1 LPSFVGRSVS
11 TEMNPIRDPAQLT
24 ALFSLFAAQLPI
36 LLVSLLGCLVIGVRS
51 NELSTASSWALMG
64 FGLSVLLCVLIPVA
78 QAVVQNWAMD
88 GGHSMAQRAS
98 VFTIMAVIWSLLR
111 AVSYALL
118 LMAVLARRTAAQ

>member
-1 LPSFVGRSVS
+1 MGDEYQS
-11 TEMNPIRDPAQLT
+11 EMNPIRDPAQLT
-24 ALFSLFAAQLPI
+24 ALVSLFAAQLPI
-36 LLVSLLGCLVIGVRS
+36 VLVSLLGCLLIGVRR

-78 QAVVQNWAMD
+78 QALVQNWVMES
-88 GGHSMAQRAS
+88 GHSMAQRAS
-98 VFTIMAVIWSLLR
+98 VFTVMAVIWSLLR